1 MAWEV
6 GRAWSCLWLAVVSVL
21 LVGINRGRAADG
33 ERPANVVV
41 ILVDDQ
47 GYYDLACYGADEVD
61 TPHIDQLASEG
72 VRFADYYAAAP
83 ICSPSRAGL
92 LTGCYPRRVGN
103 HIWVHR
109 ADSQSGLATD
119 ELTMAELFQQQGYA
133 TACIGKW
140 HLGFLEPY
148 LPRAQGFDHFFGLLH
163 NLDPVETVYF
173 GDAGV
178 PLLRD
183 GEVVKRPADP
193 AELTERSTDEAIA
206 FLEEHQQQPFF
217 LYLPYTMLHQP
228 LGVSEAFQGSSQWGE
243 YGDAIQEL
251 DFHVGRLMDTLARLN
266 LDQNTVVVYASD
278 NGRGPGRTP
287 EQPLRGRKLS
297 TLEGGI
303 RVPAICWGPGLGIQ
317 QGKTSSAVVRAM
329 DWYPTLASLAGIR
342 VPADRV
348 LDGRD
353 ITPLL
358 RGESEEVPPADE
370 QRSLNAAVPLR
381 RSWNPPREW
390 AELLTREEYSNA
402 FFYHGSEG
410 ALAAVRWEAWKLVL
424 SPSLT
429 LYNLADDPGEST
441 PVRNGSMAR
450 KLRGMAV
457 LFEQEM
463 QADARRAEP
472 VQSVSR
478 KPSASEHAVQ
488 ATFRLHGPGGSGT
501 AFVVEHPDAGN
512 SQPRQL
518 LISAAHTFENIA
530 SQEGTLVVRQ
540 RDESGSWGRHD
551 MSLRLRSD
559 DGPLWTRHPS
569 ADVAVLPIELPAG
582 TVCTP
587 FALGDVATAA
597 DFDSGRVHLGQQ
609 ARVACFPAQTE
620 SDSVGWPVLRTGHVA
635 TPQLSP
641 AAGLQQFFVDYA
653 HFAGDSGAAVVVE
666 GPTPRVAGV
675 VVGMQRQTDHIS
687 SPYEEKTMHTPLGLA
702 IVVPSTRV
710 REVIELWSEGNRAPE
725 APRQ

>member
-1 MAWEV
+1 MAWGV
-6 GRAWSCLWLAVVSVL
+6 GRAWGCLWLVVVAVL
-21 LVGINRGRAADG
+21 LVGPNRGRAADG

-47 GYYDLACYGADEVD
+47 GYYDLACYGANEVD
-61 TPHIDQLASEG
+61 TPHIDRLASEG
-72 VRFADYYAAAP
+72 VRFTDYYAAAP

-109 ADSQSGLATD
+109 ADSQSGLAAD

-173 GDAGV
+173 GEEGV

-183 GEVVKRPADP
+183 AEVVKRPADP

-206 FLEEHQQQPFF
+206 FLQEHQQQPFF

-278 NGRGPGRTP
+278 NGRGPG
-287 EQPLRGRKLS
+287 
-297 TLEGGI
+297 
-303 RVPAICWGPGLGIQ
+303 
-317 QGKTSSAVVRAM
+317 
-329 DWYPTLASLAGIR
+329 
-342 VPADRV
+342 
-348 LDGRD
+348 
-353 ITPLL
+353 
-358 RGESEEVPPADE
+358 
-370 QRSLNAAVPLR
+370 
-381 RSWNPPREW
+381 
-390 AELLTREEYSNA
+390 
-402 FFYHGSEG
+402 
-410 ALAAVRWEAWKLVL
+410 
-424 SPSLT
+424 LT
-429 LYNLADDPGEST
+429 LYNLADDPGETT
-441 PVRNGSMAR
+441 PVRNGAMAR

-478 KPSASEHAVQ
+478 KPSASDHAVQ

-501 AFVVEHPDAGN
+501 AFVVEHPDAGDG
-512 SQPRQL
+512 QPRQL
-518 LISAAHTFENIA
+518 LVSAAHTFENIA
-530 SQEGTLVVRQ
+530 SQEATLVVRR
-540 RDESGSWGRHD
+540 RDESGTWGRHD
-551 MSLRLRSD
+551 LSVRLRSD
-559 DGPLWTRHPS
+559 EAPLWTRHPS
-569 ADVAVLPIELPAG
+569 SDIAVLPIELPTG

-587 FALGDVATAA
+587 FALDDVATAE

-620 SDSVGWPVLRTGHVA
+620 SDPVGWPVLRTGHVA

-641 AAGLQQFFVDYA
+641 AADVQQFFVDYA
-653 HFAGDSGAAVVVE
+653 HFAGDSGGAVVVE

-675 VVGMQRQTDHIS
+675 VVGMQRQTDRIS

-710 REVIELWSEGNRAPE
+710 REVIDLWGEANGVPE
-725 APRQ
+725 ARAGAWREGDR